1 MTAQA
6 TQTTGH
12 PISRRSEKMQDLLL
26 VSLFGLWAGMLGG
39 GAGAGLPRADGKL
52 TGPQAAAG

>member
-6 TQTTGH
+6 TRTTGH

-26 VSLFGLWAGMLGG
+26 VSSFGLRAGMLGVAPVLAFRVLMG
-39 GAGAGLPRADGKL
+39 S
-52 TGPQAAAG
+52 